1 MVADLLFPPKPILVL
16 EVFNHNL
23 LPSFLLVS

>member
-1 MVADLLFPPKPILVL
+1 MVADLLVPPKPILVV

-23 LPSFLLVS
+23 LPTFLLVS